1 MRLPKPSRPCLTA
14 SARLEVGVHV
24 NGPDAWIAVRGV
36 NGHRKLNR
44 SSRPKAAVA
53 FAAPSLVVSD
63 SYMSFVG
70 HLELIQPGSKV
81 LNGSLA
87 RVTRTV
93 LVFCRSEQES
103 VKPRL
108 AASVR
113 PGNREPPY
121 LVDADGPTEESL
133 VLTRCLQ
140 SIDP

>member
-1 MRLPKPSRPCLTA
+1 
-14 SARLEVGVHV
+14 
-24 NGPDAWIAVRGV
+24 
-36 NGHRKLNR
+36 
-44 SSRPKAAVA
+44 
-53 FAAPSLVVSD
+53 
-63 SYMSFVG
+63 MSFVG

>member
-1 MRLPKPSRPCLTA
+1 MIEICAASNKTATRSFEIDRQVEEQVRSPWGRL
-14 SARLEVGVHV
+14 
-24 NGPDAWIAVRGV
+24 
-36 NGHRKLNR
+36 
-44 SSRPKAAVA
+44 RPKAAVA